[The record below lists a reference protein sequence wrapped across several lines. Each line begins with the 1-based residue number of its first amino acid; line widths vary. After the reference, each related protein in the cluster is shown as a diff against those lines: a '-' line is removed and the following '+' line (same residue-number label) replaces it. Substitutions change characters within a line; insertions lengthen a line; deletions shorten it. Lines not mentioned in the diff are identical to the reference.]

1 MYDLLNTKMHVD
13 YSDFALNK
21 GLFADN
27 YKSEPYKKSN
37 HPNKNDFEE
46 FGRRIGVSEN
56 RIEKLIAPYLEKQP
70 FMELLIGRSF
80 LTDVNKRGYLMM
92 YQTKRNYLMEE

>member
-13 YSDFALNK
+13 DSDFALNK

-27 YKSEPYKKSN
+27 YKSERYKKSDY
-37 HPNKNDFEE
+37 PNKNDFEE

-56 RIEKLIAPYLEKQP
+56 RIEKLMTPYLKKQP
-70 FMELLIGRSF
+70 FVEVFIGRSF

>member
-13 YSDFALNK
+13 DSDFALNK

-27 YKSEPYKKSN
+27 YKSDLYKKSN
-37 HPNKNDFEE
+37 YPNKNDFEE

-56 RIEKLIAPYLEKQP
+56 RIEKLMTPYLEKQP
-70 FMELLIGRSF
+70 FVEVFIGRSF
-80 LTDVNKRGYLMM
+80 LTDVNKRSYLMM